1 MDSRRTLSVLALLGC
16 YAGCVAVGAQEATYR
31 VAGTMVVSAGRSL
44 AVIERAAA
52 DAVLVGPGDELD
64 GGRVIE
70 IGERYVRLSFPDRD
84 LLLPLT
90 GGPAQIVPASAHTP
104 PSALPHEAPPGT
116 SPHEAFSRR
125 VPSRQLA
132 FAVDKLSAAL
142 EHDAAPVQRAGY
154 AADAGRVIAS
164 LLDELI
170 GFPAGSAVRT
180 INGQSFSSV
189 AQGLDLVQ
197 ALAEQGLTVRFEL
210 DGPESGQPLYVFPD

>member
-1 MDSRRTLSVLALLGC
+1 MDSRRTLSVLGLLGC
-16 YAGCVAVGAQEATYR
+16 YVGCAAAGAQEAAYR

-52 DAVLVGPGDELD
+52 DTVLVGPGDELD

-70 IGERYVRLSFPDRD
+70 VGDRYVRLRFSDRD

-90 GGPAQIVPASAHTP
+90 GGPAQIVPAPAHTP
-104 PSALPHEAPPGT
+104 PSASPHEALPGP
-116 SPHEAFSRR
+116 SPHEAFSRH

-132 FAVDKLSAAL
+132 LAVDKLSAAL
-142 EHDAAPVQRAGY
+142 EHDGTPVERAGNDD
-154 AADAGRVIAS
+154 DAGRVIAD

-170 GFPAGSAVRT
+170 GFPVGAVIRT

-189 AQGLDLVQ
+189 MQGLEIVQ
-197 ALAEQGLTVRFEL
+197 ALAEQAVPVRFEL
-210 DGPESGQPLYVFPD
+210 DGTDSRQPLYVFPE